1 MAGMISWL
9 FIGASAAS
17 VASATTPALQPSA
30 PSARPIELAQ
40 TYVPLQPQYAP
51 VRSAWDT
58 YKSRLAILAAQQG
71 VRQSTIQANV
81 PGLTINQRAIDMER
95 TEPVAHSSGGV
106 VGVLAPYLRAHVTP
120 SLIARGRNNDS

>member
-1 MAGMISWL
+1 MIRWL
-9 FIGASAAS
+9 CIGASAAS
-17 VASATTPALQPSA
+17 VASAATPALQPA
-30 PSARPIELAQ
+30 H
-40 TYVPLQPQYAP
+40 YVPAQPQYAQP

-71 VRQSTIQANV
+71 VRQSTIQTNV

-120 SLIARGRNNDS
+120 SLIARGRRSEEHTSELQSQF